1 MKLHPMFRR
10 ALAVIAVVLLLYLAW
25 EGIRG
30 GVTQWSQSN
39 GTQRVQVASQAAFGV
54 GALLVVAST
63 FWRRR
68 WLRFA
73 ELGFSIACA
82 AAASLAAVVWGEQ
95 SILYGVFAGFGALV
109 IALALI
115 WMLRVGVRAPDNRGE
130 LT

>member
-39 GTQRVQVASQAAFGV
+39 AIQRVQVASQVAFGV
-54 GALLVVAST
+54 GALLVVAFA

-73 ELGFSIACA
+73 EIGFSIACA

-95 SILYGVFAGFGALV
+95 TILYGALAGVGALA
-109 IALALI
+109 IAAAIL
-115 WMLRVGVRAPDNRGE
+115 WMLRAGTRSRV
-130 LT
+130 TTQ